1 MVDLSDQLNNKHVR
15 PLGPHAYPATRLPA
29 CPSRFNDLKLAAVAR
44 SFCLLRLPKIAELSD
59 PSVAESFEKEK
70 TVDFTAIK

>member
-1 MVDLSDQLNNKHVR
+1 ML
-15 PLGPHAYPATRLPA
+15 RLA
-29 CPSRFNDLKLAAVAR
+29 GRFNDLDLGAVAR

-59 PSVAESFEKEK
+59 PGVAERFEKDK